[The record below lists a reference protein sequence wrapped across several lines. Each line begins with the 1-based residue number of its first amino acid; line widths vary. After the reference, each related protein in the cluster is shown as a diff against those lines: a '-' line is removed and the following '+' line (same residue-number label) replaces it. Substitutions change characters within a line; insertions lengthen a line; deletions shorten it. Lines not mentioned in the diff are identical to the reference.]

1 MQPLM
6 GPGLPH
12 HMIAECKGEHT
23 KVRGWG
29 EGEEEGKGE
38 GGVGERTRHVLPLRT
53 CLRIHSASLLLHSVH

>member
-12 HMIAECKGEHT
+12 HMIAECKGEHP

-29 EGEEEGKGE
+29 EGVEEGKGE
-38 GGVGERTRHVLPLRT
+38 GRGGRGPGMY
-53 CLRIHSASLLLHSVH
+53 CL